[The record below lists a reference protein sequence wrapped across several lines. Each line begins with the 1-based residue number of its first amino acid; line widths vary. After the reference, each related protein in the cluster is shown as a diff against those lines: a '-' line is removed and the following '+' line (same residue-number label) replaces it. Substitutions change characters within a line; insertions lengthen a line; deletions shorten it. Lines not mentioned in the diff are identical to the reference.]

1 MSKSRKLTS
10 TFFCNK
16 KNCLADMLVNFF
28 LLDKVTLE
36 EHGTTKKLSITFLLR
51 SGQLICFDP
60 SSKSRLH
67 PPFTFRREWMWTKLF
82 WRPWFHWR
90 STCRL
95 HFQSLPRCRGLCW
108 PTCAR
113 WTRCRVSP
121 NNRRISHFW
130 YTSIWNGAGATRSGR
145 QFDPWSSLT

>member
-60 SSKSRLH
+60 SSKPSTSALKQA
-67 PPFTFRREWMWTKLF
+67 FR
-82 WRPWFHWR
+82 P
-90 STCRL
+90 S
-95 HFQSLPRCRGLCW
+95 
-108 PTCAR
+108 
-113 WTRCRVSP
+113 
-121 NNRRISHFW
+121 
-130 YTSIWNGAGATRSGR
+130 
-145 QFDPWSSLT
+145 

>member
-60 SSKSRLH
+60 SSIML
-67 PPFTFRREWMWTKLF
+67 FTNSYLF
-82 WRPWFHWR
+82 IFVYAFWFHKDEKD
-90 STCRL
+90 L
-95 HFQSLPRCRGLCW
+95 FEK
-108 PTCAR
+108 
-113 WTRCRVSP
+113 
-121 NNRRISHFW
+121 N
-130 YTSIWNGAGATRSGR
+130 
-145 QFDPWSSLT
+145 